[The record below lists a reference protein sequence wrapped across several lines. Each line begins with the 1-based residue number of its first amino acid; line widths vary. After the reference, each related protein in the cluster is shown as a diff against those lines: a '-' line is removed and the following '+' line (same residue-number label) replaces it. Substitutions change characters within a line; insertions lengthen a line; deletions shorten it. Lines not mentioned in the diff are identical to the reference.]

1 MNINKYTEFE
11 VKTAISKE
19 GKEYNAIYIKVGP
32 VSRPIAF
39 LTKDQMELIKTLFNK

>member
-1 MNINKYTEFE
+1 MNINKFVEFE

-19 GKEYNAIYIKVGP
+19 GKEYSAIYIKIGP

-39 LTKDQMELIKTLFNK
+39 ITKDQLELIKTLFNK